1 MPLESRLEELIE
13 ADTSI
18 LGRPLMVIGR
28 QVPTPYGKFIDLL
41 GIDADGALH
50 VLELKRDRTPR
61 DVVAQVLDYATWVQ
75 DIANDEI
82 RDIHAEYVRRRG
94 QGAVFDEAFAE
105 HFGASPPDDLNTAH
119 TLTVVASEM
128 DAATERMV
136 TYLSSGYGV
145 PLNVLFFRYF
155 EDDGRSYLARTW
167 LIEDA
172 SAAPASG
179 GTIVRRTCSVPRAI
193 QRSVARGC
201 PVPAKVIQQVSRA
214 VSARYQMRPPPVT
227 SICHCSQVCPRWVPC
242 ARLPFSW
249 WCRGVPV
256 VGLGSVRMVSQ
267 AR

>member
-119 TLTVVASEM
+119 TLTVVAGEM
-128 DAATERMV
+128 DAATERM
-136 TYLSSGYGV
+136 S
-145 PLNVLFFRYF
+145 
-155 EDDGRSYLARTW
+155 
-167 LIEDA
+167 